1 MARTVNEFSYD
12 LTEADFLHFDENYQT
27 SLDANVEVVKEL
39 KNGIPSTLLCDWD
52 RWNAIVGGFRPHEF
66 SILCGSTGCLSGNT
80 IIRLHRNGKGFEL
93 PIQDVYAQWNGFFKG
108 NQWDLT
114 KDTFVRSFDGVGIRL
129 HKIKD
134 VMLSGIKETVLLRTN
149 QNHQIRL
156 TKCHKILTDS
166 GWKPA
171 SDLKIGEKI
180 AADTLDARKRK
191 GAATKK
197 LWDSYFGGIKF
208 HPYATN
214 CNSEKRLVKHRA
226 VYEANLNSLSLENF
240 LITIRKNQAE
250 SRKLKF
256 IDPSKF
262 HIHHK
267 NENHYDN
274 SVGNLEALS
283 IADHQKH
290 HGDYKNFNQGV
301 IRWVKI
307 VSVDSPATEAVY
319 DIECEHPHH
328 NFVANGL
335 VVHNSGKTTLIAN
348 MSAQLVKSGVKH
360 FVMAVETGKND
371 FVRRVVSILSGRDF
385 NTGDKISHD
394 DLVKYAAS
402 SNEYMCKNH
411 LMLSRYEN
419 RAPLE
424 DLMRHLLIARNKHG
438 AKIAFVDNLNFFLD
452 VVSDSNSTQE
462 MDRVIHELIIF
473 CKKIDM
479 HIVMI
484 MHPKK
489 PSHAQDTRIYS
500 EFDIKGSST
509 AVQEAQN
516 IFFWNRPHPD
526 DVKTLNRSKFD
537 REFKINKMRRR
548 GRFVGS
554 TIVFK
559 FENERLIEHDVVE

>member
-1 MARTVNEFSYD
+1 MAHTVNEFSYD

-66 SILCGSTGCLSGNT
+66 SILCGSTG
-80 IIRLHRNGKGFEL
+80 
-93 PIQDVYAQWNGFFKG
+93 
-108 NQWDLT
+108 
-114 KDTFVRSFDGVGIRL
+114 
-129 HKIKD
+129 
-134 VMLSGIKETVLLRTN
+134 
-149 QNHQIRL
+149 
-156 TKCHKILTDS
+156 
-166 GWKPA
+166 
-171 SDLKIGEKI
+171 
-180 AADTLDARKRK
+180 
-191 GAATKK
+191 
-197 LWDSYFGGIKF
+197 
-208 HPYATN
+208 
-214 CNSEKRLVKHRA
+214 
-226 VYEANLNSLSLENF
+226 
-240 LITIRKNQAE
+240 
-250 SRKLKF
+250 
-256 IDPSKF
+256 
-262 HIHHK
+262 
-267 NENHYDN
+267 
-274 SVGNLEALS
+274 
-283 IADHQKH
+283 
-290 HGDYKNFNQGV
+290 
-301 IRWVKI
+301 
-307 VSVDSPATEAVY
+307 
-319 DIECEHPHH
+319 
-328 NFVANGL
+328 
-335 VVHNSGKTTLIAN
+335 SGKTTLIAN

-394 DLVKYAAS
+394 DLVKYAAL